1 MGDTS
6 AFAVI
11 HARPT
16 APLSLTASL
25 RYDAPDRFAG
35 RATARAGAVYD
46 LGAGFALTGDWGQGF
61 KTPTISQIACDFCF
75 PPGPSLGLRPE
86 RAEGWDLGLR
96 GRTPDGR
103 FEASLTGFRLAVRD
117 QISFGAGRYVNLDRT
132 LSSGVEAD
140 ASARLGRTVT
150 VKASYA
156 YTDAVDQATG
166 AQLTRVP
173 RNAGSLSLLWAGR
186 RLSGALTVR
195 AEGDQADIDP
205 STFAPARR
213 PGLVLADVAA
223 GWRLSDHVEL
233 TARVQN
239 LADRHYQEALGYGE
253 PGRMVL
259 VGLRV
264 RD

>member
-1 MGDTS
+1 M
-6 AFAVI
+6 
-11 HARPT
+11 
-16 APLSLTASL
+16 
-25 RYDAPDRFAG
+25 
-35 RATARAGAVYD
+35 
-46 LGAGFALTGDWGQGF
+46 
-61 KTPTISQIACDFCF
+61 
-75 PPGPSLGLRPE
+75 GLRPE

-96 GRTPDGR
+96 GRTADGR
-103 FEASLTGFRLAVRD
+103 FEASVTGFRLAVRD

-132 LSSGVEAD
+132 LSTGVEVD
-140 ASARLGRTVT
+140 AAARLTRTLT
-150 VKASYA
+150 LKGTYA
-156 YTDAVDQATG
+156 YTDAIDRSTD
-166 AQLTRVP
+166 AQLPRVP
-173 RNAGSLSLLWAGR
+173 KNAGSLSLLWTGG
-186 RLSGALTVR
+186 RLSGALTLR

-213 PGLVLADVAA
+213 PGFVLADVAA

-239 LADRHYQEALGYGE
+239 IADRHYEEALGYGE